1 MNNSEFSKLYER
13 VKRSH
18 DAVHR
23 KASTGF
29 AQTTENADGSITTL
43 EVIGLK
49 APEVLEDEL
58 LTLFVWL
65 WSMKDYLKTLCAS
78 RGVAA
83 SRIEHIANAE
93 RSLSITADIAN
104 RAKHGV
110 LKESRSGDF
119 ARLQN
124 VSISVPQSALASIV
138 FDRPAVK
145 LTVDIPE
152 NAELFAEIGFDSVR
166 APIDAFQTAAD
177 ALSVWETLAFPL
189 AGV

>member
-1 MNNSEFSKLYER
+1 
-13 VKRSH
+13 
-18 DAVHR
+18 
-23 KASTGF
+23 
-29 AQTTENADGSITTL
+29 
-43 EVIGLK
+43 
-49 APEVLEDEL
+49 
-58 LTLFVWL
+58 
-65 WSMKDYLKTLCAS
+65 MKDYLKTLCAS

-93 RSLSITADIAN
+93 RLLSITADIAN

-124 VSISVPQSALASIV
+124 VIISVPQSALARIV

-152 NAELFAEIGFDSVR
+152 DAELFAEIGFDSGR
-166 APIDAFQTAAD
+166 APMDAFQTAAD
-177 ALSVWETLAFPL
+177 ALTVWETLAFPL